1 MQLARGYFGRPELT
15 ADRFVANPFAGG
27 ASGATGDVTAGE
39 RMYRTGDLVRW
50 LPDGSLDYLGRTD
63 FQVKV
68 RGFRIELGE
77 IESVLRNQDS
87 VSQAVV
93 VVHSDR
99 HTGEQLVGY
108 VVPADGA
115 AVDVS
120 ALAAGVAAE
129 LPSYMV
135 PTAWVVLDALP
146 LNINGKI
153 DRKALPAPQ
162 VVQREFRA
170 PTTPV
175 EQAVAAVFAEVL
187 GVERVGLDDD
197 FFALGGNS
205 LVATQ
210 VTARLGAALDAQ
222 VPVRTVFE
230 ASTVAALAAAVES
243 HAGSGARAALT
254 ARPRPERVPLSLAQ
268 QRMWFLN
275 RFEPDSA
282 AYNIPIPM
290 RLSGTL
296 DVAALE
302 AAVRDV
308 ISRHEVLRTFYPE
321 VDGAGVQE
329 VLPAGWLPDG
339 LEPVRV
345 AGENDL
351 RTRVA
356 ELLSAGFDVTVA
368 PPVRGAL
375 FRITEDEHVLA
386 LVVHHI
392 AADGVSTGPLA
403 RDIVLA
409 YTARVGGQAPAWQ
422 HLEVQYAD
430 FALWQREVLGDEAD
444 PDSLLSQQ
452 LDYWVDTLAG
462 TPDVLDLPTDRPRP
476 AVRDGVGGT
485 VDFAVPSDV
494 VAGIKRLAAEQHATP
509 FMVVHTALAVLLA
522 RLSGSDDITI
532 GTPVAGRGEA
542 ALDDLVGM
550 FVNTLV
556 LRTPIDAAAS
566 FRDLLSGTSR
576 ADLGAF
582 AHADVPFER
591 LVDRINPVRSQSFSP
606 LFQVMLAFQ
615 NYSQSV
621 VELPGLSVSALEF
634 DWQAAQYDLSVTLVE
649 PAGGDGSYLGEIGYA
664 TDIFD
669 AATVS
674 AIAERLVRVLAAAT
688 ADPDVVVGDLELV
701 DDDERRRML
710 VEWNDTARPE
720 TGELLLDGFTAQ
732 VQRTPDAPAVVFRDE
747 ILDYA
752 AFDRRVNAL
761 AQVLADRGVGPEVLV
776 GVCMSRS
783 VDMLVAIYAI
793 LRAGGG
799 YVPIDPEHPLDR
811 TAYVL
816 EVAAPLLVL
825 TTAADR
831 DALPG
836 EVAAIDVA
844 DLDLGVDTAQVE
856 TEQVVTAAGLRP
868 DNTAYVIFT
877 SGSTGRPKGVAV
889 SHRSVVNQIAWM
901 AERYDLGA
909 GDTALH
915 KTPITF
921 DACVWELFYPLQAGA
936 RLVIAEPGGHRDPE
950 YLVQVS
956 RRWDVCILEFVPSML
971 ALFLADDGL
980 ALPPSL
986 RYLSVGGEALPPEL
1000 VARFV
1005 SRSDAVLD
1013 NTYGPTEVTV
1023 TSTVFRCVAEE
1034 SSSVPIGEP
1043 IRGVRA
1049 YVLDARLHPVPVGV
1063 PGELYLSGVQVARGY
1078 LGRPDLTAERFVADP
1093 FDTTGGRLYRTGDL
1107 VRWLPDGTLDYLGR
1121 TDFQVK
1127 VRGLRIELGEI
1138 ETALTD
1144 LPEIGQSVV
1153 VVHDGEF
1160 GQQLVAYVVPS
1171 PGATVDV
1178 DAARDRLGE
1187 SLPRYMVPDVVM
1199 VLDELPL
1206 NHSGKLDRRA
1216 LPEPVLAVRE
1226 FRAPTTAVEEIVA
1239 AVYAEVLGLDRVG
1252 LDDDFFALGGNS
1264 LVATQVVSRIG
1275 SELDTRIP
1283 VRALFEAPTVAA
1295 LAAVAEQHAG
1305 AGGRVAL
1312 TARPRPDRIPLSPAQ
1327 SRMWFLNRF
1336 DPESAAYNVPVAI
1349 RLTGELDV
1357 TALEAAVND
1366 VVARHEALRTVYPE
1380 VDGAGTQVILT
1391 AAQARIELP
1400 PREVTESEALERV
1413 FAAVGT
1419 GFDVTTAVPVR
1430 AELLRVAPHEHVLV
1444 VVAHHIAAD
1453 GFSMG
1458 PLTRDVMVAYA
1469 SRSRG
1474 EHPSWAP
1481 LSVQYADYTLWQRE
1495 VLGAEDDPRSL
1506 IAGQL
1511 DYWTT
1516 ALEGVPDQLDLP
1528 TDRPRPAVASN
1539 TGRDHRF
1546 EIGADV
1552 QAGIADLARRTGVTA
1567 FMVVHAALAAVLARM
1582 SGSDDIAIGTPVAG
1596 RGEAALDDVVGMFVN
1611 TLVLRTRID
1620 GSEPFTDLLSRVKDT
1635 DLGAFGHADVPF
1647 ERLVEVLDP
1656 PRSQARHPLFQV
1668 MLTFE
1673 NIGQSSFE
1681 LPGLTVAGVQ
1691 AENRTAKFDLQFVL
1705 SDTFAADGS
1714 PAGIAAG
1721 VTYATDLFDET
1732 TVASLAQRFTRVLA
1746 AVVSDPVLR
1755 VGDVPVLDAA
1765 ERISVLETWNDTV
1778 HATDST
1784 ATLVDLFEAQV
1795 ARTPDA
1801 PAVVFGD
1808 ETLTY
1813 REFASR
1819 VHRLARVLIAS
1830 GVGPDALVALTMR
1843 RSTELLV
1850 GMYAVVVAGGA
1861 YVPIDPDQPAE
1872 RNEYVLATADPVLVL
1887 STSTDAIEAPGR
1899 DVVLLDRLDVSGYP
1913 DGPVTDAERLGAVLP
1928 DNTAYVIFT
1937 SGSTGRPKGVAVA
1950 HAAIVNRLLWMQG
1963 QYELTADDVV
1973 VQKTPFT
1980 FDVSVWEFFWPLQ
1993 IGARLVVAAPD
2004 VHRDPA
2010 ALARLV
2016 ADAGVTVVHFV
2027 PSMLAAYVAEP
2038 SAAAGSGL
2046 RMVFASGEA
2055 LPAPIA
2061 ARMRELVPGVAVHN
2075 LYGPTEAA
2083 VDVTFHEVTD
2093 ADVVA
2098 VPVGAPVWNT
2108 RVYVLDA
2115 RLQPVPVGVAGELYL
2130 SGVQVA
2136 RGYVRRPDLSSE
2148 RFVADPFA
2156 TGTRMYRTGDLVK
2169 WSAAGELEYIG
2180 RTDFQVKVRGLRIEL
2195 GEIESALT
2203 DLPEIAQSVVVV
2215 HDGEL
2220 GQQLVAYVVPA
2231 DGADVEVA
2239 AVKSAV
2245 GARVPAYMVPDVV
2258 TVLDAFPLNASGKL
2272 DRKALPAP
2280 VFEAREF
2287 RAPATPVEEIVA
2299 ATFAH
2304 VLGVDRVGADDDFF
2318 ALGGNSLVATQ
2329 VAARLGAALDTEVP
2343 VRVLFEDSTVTAL
2356 AARVESRAG
2365 SGRRAP
2371 LEPQARPDRIPLS
2384 LAQSRMWFLNR
2395 FDTASAVD
2403 NIPVAVRLSG
2413 ELDVDALRAAV
2424 ADVVA
2429 RHEVLRTVYPEVD
2442 GAGHQVVLPAG
2453 KAGVELD
2460 VRAVTADS
2468 AFEVVTEIVE
2478 SGFDVTAQ
2486 VPVRAALLQ
2495 LGDGEHVLVFSV
2507 HHIAADGFSMAPLT
2521 RDVMIAYA
2529 ARSRGEAPAWAP
2541 LPVQYADFTLWQ
2553 REVLGA
2559 ESDPDSVIA
2568 RQLGYWTE
2576 RLAGIPDQLDLP
2588 SDRPRPAVAT
2598 NRGAAYTFTLPARLQ
2613 DAIGALA
2620 RDRHATPF
2628 MVVHAAL
2635 ASLLAR
2641 LSGTDDIAIGA
2652 PIAGRGEAALDD
2664 LVGMF
2669 VNTLVLRTDVAA
2681 GEAFEEL
2688 LGRVRSTDLGAFAHA
2703 DVPFER
2709 LVEVLDPARSQGRHP
2724 LFQVALFF
2732 QNMNRT
2738 ALELGGL
2745 SVAPVETETNLVKFD
2760 LQVAVAEMFDDAGAS
2775 AGAAVEIQYATD
2787 LFDESTIVAFAD
2799 RFVRILEAVTTDP
2812 AIAVGDLPV
2821 LAADERAEIVDARNR
2836 TQHPTVDTLLL
2847 DSFDRQAVLTP
2858 DANAVV
2864 YEGDS
2869 LTYAEFDARVSAL
2882 ARHLIALGVGPESRV
2897 ALAMRRSL
2905 ELVVGMYAVLRAGGA
2920 YVPVDPD
2927 HPADRIAYILDAADP
2942 VAVLSTERDGFTA
2955 ASGRTVL
2962 FLDTLDLSDVP
2973 TDPIQDSERRG
2984 SVHAGNT
2991 AYVIFTSGSTG
3002 KPKGVAVPHGAIVN
3016 QMEWM
3021 QGQYRFT
3028 EADVYLQKTA
3038 TTFDVSL
3045 WGFFLPLRVG
3055 ATLVVATPDGH
3066 RDPLYLAERIRSAG
3080 VTVTDF
3086 VPSML
3091 SVFVSAVA
3099 AGDVAG
3105 LRDVFVIGEA
3115 LPAAT
3120 AEAFARI
3127 SGAGLHN
3134 LYGPTEAAVSI
3145 TYRQAAP
3152 GDTGSVP
3159 IGVPQWNSKVYVLDS
3174 RLNPVPDGVPGELYL
3189 SGVQLARGYHGRV
3202 DLTSDR
3208 FVADRFE
3215 AGERMY
3221 RTGDLVYWQGGELV
3235 YIGRTDFQV
3244 KFRGQRIELGEIEAA
3259 LLDDDAVISAA
3270 VLVVDTATGEQLV
3283 AYIVPGAPESFDLD
3297 RARQALSR
3305 KLPTYMMPSAIVVL
3319 DAFPLNAS
3327 GKLDRKALPA
3337 PVFEAREFRAP
3348 STPVEQI
3355 VAGVFADVLGIDAIG
3370 VDDDFFELGG
3380 NSLVATQVVA
3390 RLGAALDA
3398 AVPVRALFEATT
3410 VEALAA
3416 RLESHT
3422 GGPGRAALVPQPRPE
3437 RIPLSAAQSRMWFLN
3452 RFDPDSAA
3460 YNIPIAI
3467 RMSGALDVAALQ
3479 LAVDD
3484 VVARHEVLRTVYPEV
3499 DGTGVQ
3505 DVLSPERARLTPAV
3519 ENVSET
3525 AVLERVAE
3533 LVTAGFDVTTAVPV
3547 RAALLRIAED
3557 DHVFV
3562 FVAHHIAA
3570 DGFSIAPLTRD
3581 VVTAYAARVQGG
3593 TPTWAPLPVQYADY
3607 TLWQRDVLGDEAD
3620 PQSLLAQQLGYWTEV
3635 LAGAPEEVTLPT
3647 DRPRP
3652 AALSH
3657 RGATHRF
3664 TVPADVRAGIDRLAG
3679 ERGSTP
3685 FMVVH
3690 AALALLLARLS
3701 GSDDVTVGAPVAG
3714 RGDAA
3719 LDDLVGMFVNT
3730 LVLRTPVVA
3739 DETFADL
3746 LARARTADLGA
3757 FGHADIPF
3765 ERLVEALDVER
3776 STARNPLFQVA
3787 LVFQNQPV
3795 AAFDLGGLRLAAVE
3809 FEDGVS
3815 RFDLQV
3821 TVTEVGAGG
3830 EYRVDLTYATD
3841 LFDESTVVA
3850 FAERFGRVLAAVTA
3864 DPTIV
3869 VGDVEVLA
3877 DSERAALVGAARAG
3891 AAAARAPRGRVWTS
3905 TLPALM
3911 AEAVAKNPDG
3921 TALVFG
3927 DRSLT
3932 YRELDEQSS
3941 RLARV
3946 LLGRGIGSS
3955 DLVAIA
3961 VPRSI
3966 ESVLAVWAVAKTGAG
3981 YVPVDVKYPAD
3992 RVAHMIDDSG
4002 VVLGLT
4008 MSAHV
4013 DGLSDGVDWLV
4024 LDDADVRSRCAAE
4037 SDAPVTYRDLP
4048 APIRSS
4054 QVAYVIYTSGST
4066 GLPKGVAVTHAGL
4079 HNFCVEQYERYSP
4092 TEQSRVLHVASP
4104 SFDASVLELL
4114 LALGAA
4120 AAMVVSPPDVF
4131 GGDAL
4136 EDLIRRE
4143 SVTHAFITPTVLA
4156 SMDPAGLDSLQ
4167 HLVAGGEAVSADIVE
4182 KWAPGRSLYN
4192 GYGPTETTI
4201 MSNISEPM
4209 VPGAPVT
4216 IGGPIR
4222 GMRELV
4228 LDSRL
4233 RPVPVGV
4240 PGELYIAGVQL
4251 ARGYHERRGL
4261 TAERF
4266 VADPFG
4272 VPGDRMYRTGD
4283 VVTWT
4288 ADGEIAY
4295 VGRSD
4300 FQVKIRGLRIELGE
4314 IDAALSAHPSVDVA
4328 ATVAHK
4334 DGESSSVQL
4343 VGYVLPV
4350 AGERIDPAELKEFVA
4365 RSVPSHMVPSAIMVL
4380 DQLPLTP
4387 VGKLDRRALP
4397 APVFEAREFRAPVT
4411 PVELAVAAV
4420 FAEVL
4425 GVERVGLDDD
4435 FFELGGHSLLVIK
4448 VINRL
4453 RDLTGLEA
4461 GVQELFDHPQ
4471 VEDLARAIDPQ
4482 RSGPDVASF
4491 AEHVS
4496 LAADITAD
4504 GAQPPRVEPEVVLLT
4519 GATGFLGSHLVRELL
4534 DRTDA
4539 EVWCLVRAES
4549 PEHGHAR
4556 IVESMRRFGSWRDTG
4571 ADRIVAVPGDLG
4583 QDRLGLDEDRFAE
4596 LAERVDAIVHNG
4608 ARVNHIETYSR
4619 LHRPNVLATEEL
4631 LRLAATVR
4639 LKPLHFVSTG
4649 SVLTDEAALAEGR
4662 PYVAGE
4668 DDLLEAERVGG
4679 SGYVQSKW
4687 VGEAVVR
4694 LAGERGVPVSIYR
4707 PGLITGDVETGACG
4721 SDDAFW
4727 NMVRAIVALQQIPD
4741 IATGTVPMVP
4751 VNYVARA
4758 LVQLAVDP
4766 VTWGGTYHLVSQR
4779 RVPMSELETQL
4790 RAHGFDLRTVTV
4802 PEFGEALFTTAEK
4815 LSAAGDDS
4823 LMRAM
4828 LVSGQ
4833 FATGLAEIETF
4844 SDEKTRAHLA
4854 GTGVECPVVDAEVLG
4869 RYVEYYA
4876 RTGFFR
4882 RLDG

>member
-1 MQLARGYFGRPELT
+1 
-15 ADRFVANPFAGG
+15 
-27 ASGATGDVTAGE
+27 
-39 RMYRTGDLVRW
+39 MYRTGDLVAWNERGG
-50 LPDGSLDYLGRTD
+50 LEYIGRTD

-77 IESVLRNQDS
+77 IESVLRDQDS

-108 VVPADGA
+108 VVPEAGT
-115 AVDVS
+115 VIEVS
-120 ALAAGVAAE
+120 TLAAGVAAE

-135 PTAWVVLDALP
+135 PSAWVVLEALP
-146 LNINGKI
+146 LNINGKL

-222 VPVRTVFE
+222 VPVRSVFE
-230 ASTVAALAAAVES
+230 ASTVAGLAAAVES
-243 HAGSGARAALT
+243 HAGSGARVALAA
-254 ARPRPERVPLSLAQ
+254 RSRPERVPLSLAQ

-275 RFEPDSA
+275 RFDTDSA

-290 RLSGTL
+290 RLSGEL
-296 DVAALE
+296 DVPALE

-308 ISRHEVLRTFYPE
+308 IARHEVLRTYYPE

-329 VLPAGWLPDG
+329 VLPAGWLPEG
-339 LEPVRV
+339 LEPVEV
-345 AGENDL
+345 ADEDDL
-351 RTRVA
+351 RVRVT

-375 FRITEDEHVLA
+375 LRIDEHEHVLA

-403 RDIVLA
+403 RDIVVA
-409 YTARVGGQAPAWQ
+409 YTARVGGQSPAWEP
-422 HLEVQYAD
+422 LEVQYAD
-430 FALWQREVLGDEAD
+430 FALWQREVLGDEHD
-444 PDSLLSQQ
+444 PDSVIARQ
-452 LDYWVDTLAG
+452 LDYWSGTLAG

-476 AVRDGVGGT
+476 VVRSGVGGS
-485 VDFAVPSDV
+485 VDFAVPADV
-494 VAGIKRLAAEQHATP
+494 VAGIKRVAAEQRTTP
-509 FMVVHTALAVLLA
+509 FMVVHAALAVLLA

-556 LRTPIDAAAS
+556 LRTPIAAAAS
-566 FRDLLSGTSR
+566 FRESVSATSR
-576 ADLGAF
+576 VDLDAF

-615 NYSQSV
+615 NYTQSV
-621 VELPGLSVSALEF
+621 VELPALSVSALEF
-634 DWQAAQYDLSVTLVE
+634 DRQAAQYDLSFTLVE
-649 PAGGDGSYLGEIGYA
+649 PAGGDGSYLGAIGYA
-664 TDIFD
+664 ADIFD
-669 AATVS
+669 AATV
-674 AIAERLVRVLAAAT
+674 AGVAGQFVRVLTAAVAE
-688 ADPDVVVGDLELV
+688 PDGPVGDIPLV
-701 DDDERRRML
+701 TQDERQRLSALWRGPS
-710 VEWNDTARPE
+710 VPDSS
-720 TGELLLDGFTAQ
+720 GDLLPDLFVAQ
-732 VQRTPDAPAVVFRDE
+732 WRRTPDAVAIR
-747 ILDYA
+747 A
-752 AFDRRVNAL
+752 GDRTLTYGDLEARVSRLAHHLVAL
-761 AQVLADRGVGPEVLV
+761 GVGPEVPV
-776 GVCMSRS
+776 AVAIGRS
-783 VDMLVAIYAI
+783 VDMVISIHAVLA
-793 LRAGGG
+793 AGGA
-799 YVPIDPEHPLDR
+799 YVPVDPDQPADR
-811 TAYVL
+811 IAYVL
-816 EVAAPLLVL
+816 DTADALLVL
-825 TTAADR
+825 TTSDDR
-831 DALPG
+831 VDTERTVLC
-836 EVAAIDVA
+836 VDS
-844 DLDLGVDTAQVE
+844 LDLSDRPSDPVRDSDRYGP
-856 TEQVVTAAGLRP
+856 LRP
-868 DNTAYVIFT
+868 ENTAYVLFT

-889 SHRSVVNQIAWM
+889 SHGALYNQLRWM
-901 AERYDLGA
+901 QDEF
-909 GDTALH
+909 ALDGTDAVLL
-915 KTPITF
+915 KTPATF
-921 DACVWELFYPLQAGA
+921 DASVWELLLAPAAGA
-936 RLVIAEPGGHRDPE
+936 QMVIAARDGHRDPA
-950 YLVQVS
+950 YLASVIADERITVAQ
-956 RRWDVCILEFVPSML
+956 FVPSVL
-971 ALFLADDGL
+971 DLVVDQAQPAQT
-980 ALPPSL
+980 L
-986 RYLSVGGEALPPEL
+986 RLVFSGGEALSVGTADSVRQL
-1000 VARFV
+1000 YGTDVCN
-1005 SRSDAVLD
+1005 L
-1013 NTYGPTEVTV
+1013 YGPTEVTIQA
-1023 TSTVFRCVAEE
+1023 TSRRGSAGVDGPY
-1034 SSSVPIGEP
+1034 VPIGTP
-1043 IRGVRA
+1043 VRNTDA
-1049 YVLDARLHPVPVGV
+1049 MVLDSRLNPVPVGV
-1063 PGELYLSGVQVARGY
+1063 VGELYLSGAQLARGY
-1078 LGRPDLTAERFVADP
+1078 AGQPQLTAERFVASP
-1093 FDTTGGRLYRTGDL
+1093 FGVAGQRMYRTGDL
-1107 VRWLPDGTLDYLGR
+1107 VRWIRSGEFVYVSRNDD
-1121 TDFQVK
+1121 QVK
-1127 VRGLRIELGEI
+1127 LRGQRIELGEI
-1138 ETALTD
+1138 ESALRGLT
-1144 LPEIGQSVV
+1144 SVAAGAV
-1153 VVHDGEF
+1153 AVRSDR
-1160 GQQLVAYVVPS
+1160 LIAYVVAA
-1171 PGATVDV
+1171 GEVDPAEV
-1178 DAARDRLGE
+1178 RSALSE
-1187 SLPRYMVPDVVM
+1187 SLPRYMVPETVV

-1206 NHSGKLDRRA
+1206 NNSGKLDRRA
-1216 LPEPVLAVRE
+1216 LPEPVLAARE

-1239 AVYAEVLGLDRVG
+1239 AVYAEVLGHDRVG
-1252 LDDDFFALGGNS
+1252 LDDDFFAIGGNS
-1264 LVATQVVSRIG
+1264 LVATQVVARIG

-1283 VRALFEAPTVAA
+1283 LRALFEAPTVAA
-1295 LAAVAEQHAG
+1295 LAVVAEQHAG
-1305 AGGRVAL
+1305 AGGRVPL
-1312 TARPRPDRIPLSPAQ
+1312 VPQPRPDRIPLSLAQ

-1336 DPESAAYNVPVAI
+1336 DPGSAAYNVPVAI

-1357 TALEAAVND
+1357 AALEAAVND
-1366 VVARHEALRTVYPE
+1366 VVARHEVLRTVYPE
-1380 VDGAGTQVILT
+1380 VDGAGTQVILP
-1391 AAQARIELP
+1391 AAQARIGLAP
-1400 PREVTESEALERV
+1400 VEVTETDALERV

-1419 GFDVTTAVPVR
+1419 GFDVTAGVPVR
-1430 AELLRVAPHEHVLV
+1430 AELLRIAPDEHVLV
-1444 VVAHHIAAD
+1444 FVAHHIAAD

-1474 EHPSWAP
+1474 EYPSWAP
-1481 LSVQYADYTLWQRE
+1481 LPVQYADYTLWQRE

-1511 DYWTT
+1511 GYWTE
-1516 ALEGVPDQLDLP
+1516 ALAGVPDQLDLP
-1528 TDRPRPAVASN
+1528 ADRPRPAVASN
-1539 TGRDHRF
+1539 AGRDHRF

-1567 FMVVHAALAAVLARM
+1567 FMVVHAALAAVLARL
-1582 SGSDDIAIGTPVAG
+1582 SGGDDIAVGTPVAG

-1611 TLVLRTRID
+1611 TLVLRTRVD
-1620 GSEPFTDLLSRVKDT
+1620 GSEPFTELLSRVKDT
-1635 DLGAFGHADVPF
+1635 DLGALGHADVPF

-1673 NIGQSSFE
+1673 NLGQASFE

-1705 SDTFAADGS
+1705 SDTFTADGS

-1721 VTYATDLFDET
+1721 VTYATDLFDEA

-1746 AVVSDPVLR
+1746 AVVADPGLQ
-1755 VGDVPVLDAA
+1755 VGDIPVMDAA
-1765 ERISVLETWNDTV
+1765 ERTSVLATWNDTAHEV
-1778 HATDST
+1778 DST

-1861 YVPIDPDQPAE
+1861 YVPIDPGQPAE
-1872 RNEYVLATADPVLVL
+1872 RNDYVLETADPVLVL
-1887 STSTDAIEAPGR
+1887 STSKDVIEAPGR
-1899 DVVLLDRLDVSGYP
+1899 DVVLIDRLDVSGYP

-1963 QYELTADDVV
+1963 RYGLTAGDVV

-1993 IGARLVVAAPD
+1993 VGARLVVAAPD

-2010 ALARLV
+2010 ALARLI

-2038 SAAAGSGL
+2038 SSAAGSAL

-2055 LPAPIA
+2055 LPAPVA

-2083 VDVTFHEVTD
+2083 VDVTSHEITD
-2093 ADVVA
+2093 ADVVS
-2098 VPVGAPVWNT
+2098 VPIGAPVWNT
-2108 RVYVLDA
+2108 RVYVLDG

-2136 RGYVRRPDLSSE
+2136 RGYVRRPDLSAE

-2156 TGTRMYRTGDLVK
+2156 TGASEATGNGATGASEATGNGVAGTRMYRTGDLVK
-2169 WSAAGELEYIG
+2169 WSATGELDYIG

-2203 DLPEIAQSVVVV
+2203 DVPEIGQSVVVV

-2220 GQQLVAYVVPA
+2220 GQRLVAYVVPA
-2231 DGADVEVA
+2231 DGADVDVA

-2258 TVLDAFPLNASGKL
+2258 TVLEEFPLSANGKL

-2280 VFEAREF
+2280 AFETREF

-2299 ATFAH
+2299 GVFTD
-2304 VLGVDRVGADDDFF
+2304 VLGVGRVGADDDFF
-2318 ALGGNSLVATQ
+2318 ELGGNSLVATQ

-2371 LEPQARPDRIPLS
+2371 LQPQPRPDRIPLS

-2395 FDTASAVD
+2395 FDTSSAVN

-2413 ELDVDALRAAV
+2413 ELDVAALRAAV

-2442 GAGHQVVLPAG
+2442 GGGHQVVLPAG
-2453 KAGVELD
+2453 DAAVDLD

-2468 AFEVVTEIVE
+2468 AFAVVTEIVE

-2495 LGDGEHVLVFSV
+2495 LGDDEHVLVFSI

-2521 RDVMIAYA
+2521 RDVMVAYA

-2541 LPVQYADFTLWQ
+2541 LPVQYADFALWQ

-2559 ESDPDSVIA
+2559 ESDPQSLIA
-2568 RQLGYWTE
+2568 RQLGYWTD

-2620 RDRHATPF
+2620 RDRQATPF

-2641 LSGTDDIAIGA
+2641 LSGTGDIAIGA

-2681 GEAFEEL
+2681 AEPFGEL
-2688 LGRVRSTDLGAFAHA
+2688 LGRVRSADLGAFAHA

-2745 SVAPVETETNLVKFD
+2745 SVAPIETETHLVKFD

-2775 AGAAVEIQYATD
+2775 AGAAVELQYATD

-2799 RFVRILEAVTTDP
+2799 RFVRILEAVTADP
-2812 AIAVGDLPV
+2812 ATVVGDLAV
-2821 LAADERAEIVDARNR
+2821 LAPDERAEIIDARNR

-2847 DSFDRQAVLTP
+2847 DGFDRQVRRTP
-2858 DANAVV
+2858 DATAVV
-2864 YEGDS
+2864 YEGDA
-2869 LTYAEFDARVSAL
+2869 LTYAEFDARVAAL
-2882 ARHLIALGVGPESRV
+2882 ARHLIAIGVGPESRV

-2905 ELVVGMYAVLRAGGA
+2905 DLVVGMYAVLRAGGA

-2927 HPADRIAYILDAADP
+2927 HPADRIDYILEAADP
-2942 VAVLSTERDGFTA
+2942 VAVLSTQRDGFTA
-2955 ASGRTVL
+2955 ATGRTVL
-2962 FLDTLDLSDVP
+2962 FLDTLDLSGVA
-2973 TDPIQDSERRG
+2973 TGPIEDAERLG
-2984 SVHAGNT
+2984 SVHPGNT

-3016 QMEWM
+3016 QTEWM
-3021 QGQYRFT
+3021 QGEYRLT

-3099 AGDVAG
+3099 PSDVAT

-3127 SGAGLHN
+3127 SDAGLHN

-3152 GDTGSVP
+3152 GDVGSVP

-3189 SGVQLARGYHGRV
+3189 AGVQLARGYHGRV

-3215 AGERMY
+3215 TGGRMY
-3221 RTGDLVYWQGGELV
+3221 RTGDLVYWQDGELV

-3259 LLDDDAVISAA
+3259 LLADDALISAA

-3283 AYIVPGAPESFDLD
+3283 AYVVPGAPESFDLE
-3297 RARQALSR
+3297 RAREALTR
-3305 KLPTYMMPSAIVVL
+3305 KLPTYMMPSAFVVL
-3319 DAFPLNAS
+3319 DEFPLNPS

-3348 STPVEQI
+3348 STPVEEI
-3355 VAGVFADVLGIDAIG
+3355 VAGVFAEVLGLGAIG

-3390 RLGAALDA
+3390 RLGAALDTV
-3398 AVPVRALFEATT
+3398 VPVRALFEATT

-3422 GGPGRAALVPQPRPE
+3422 GGPGRAPLVPRSRPD

-3452 RFDPDSAA
+3452 RFDPGSAA

-3467 RMSGALDVAALQ
+3467 RMSGVLDVPALQ

-3505 DVLSPERARLTPAV
+3505 DVLPPEHARLVLDV
-3519 ENVSET
+3519 ENVSE
-3525 AVLERVAE
+3525 AGILARVAE
-3533 LVTAGFDVTTAVPV
+3533 LISTGFDVTAAVPV
-3547 RAALLRIAED
+3547 RAALLRIGAD

-3581 VVTAYAARVQGG
+3581 VVAAYAARSQGG

-3607 TLWQRDVLGDEAD
+3607 TLWQRDVLGDETD
-3620 PQSLLAQQLGYWTEV
+3620 PQSLLARQLGYWTEALSGV
-3635 LAGAPEEVTLPT
+3635 PDEVTLPT

-3652 AALSH
+3652 VALSH

-3664 TVPADVRAGIDRLAG
+3664 TVPADVRAGIDRLAA

-3714 RGDAA
+3714 RGEAA

-3746 LARARTADLGA
+3746 LARARKTDLGA
-3757 FGHADIPF
+3757 FGNADVPF

-3776 STARNPLFQVA
+3776 STSRNPLFQVA

-3809 FEDGVS
+3809 FDDGVS

-3821 TVTEVGAGG
+3821 TVTGTGAGG
-3830 EYRVDLTYATD
+3830 QYGVDLTYATD
-3841 LFDESTVVA
+3841 LFDEATVVA

-3864 DPTIV
+3864 DPAIV

-3877 DSERAALVGAARAG
+3877 ASERAALVGTARAG
-3891 AAAARAPRGRVWTS
+3891 TVVTRAPRGRAWTS
-3905 TLPALM
+3905 TLPALI

-3921 TALVFG
+3921 VAVTFG
-3927 DRSLT
+3927 DRALT

-3941 RLARV
+3941 RLARL
-3946 LLGRGIGSS
+3946 LLGRGIGAS

-3981 YVPVDVKYPAD
+3981 FVPVDVKYPAD

-4008 MSAHV
+4008 LSAHV

-4024 LDDADVRSRCAAE
+4024 LDDEDVRSRCAGK
-4037 SDAPVTYRDLP
+4037 SGAPVTYRDLP

-4066 GLPKGVAVTHAGL
+4066 GRPKGVSVTHAGL
-4079 HNFCVEQYERYSP
+4079 HNFCVEQYERYAP
-4092 TEQSRVLHVASP
+4092 TERSRVLHVASP

-4114 LALGAA
+4114 LVLGAA
-4120 AAMVVSPPDVF
+4120 ATMVISPPDVF
-4131 GGDAL
+4131 GGSAL
-4136 EDLIRRE
+4136 EELIRRE

-4182 KWAPGRSLYN
+4182 KWSPGRSLYN

-4201 MSNISEPM
+4201 MSNISDPM

-4228 LDSRL
+4228 LDGRL
-4233 RPVPVGV
+4233 RPVPAGV

-4295 VGRSD
+4295 IGRSD

-4314 IDAALSAHPSVDVA
+4314 IDAALSAHPDVDVA
-4328 ATVAHK
+4328 ATLAVEA
-4334 DGESSSVQL
+4334 GGSASAQL

-4350 AGERIDPAELKEFVA
+4350 AGAEIDPAELKEFVA
-4365 RSVPSHMVPSAIMVL
+4365 RSVPSHMIPSAIVVL
-4380 DQLPLTP
+4380 DELPLTP

-4397 APVFEAREFRAPVT
+4397 APVFETREFRAPVT
-4411 PVELAVAAV
+4411 PIELAVAAV
-4420 FAEVL
+4420 FAEIL
-4425 GVERVGLDDD
+4425 GTERVGLDDD

-4453 RDLTGLEA
+4453 RDLTGLEV

-4471 VEDLARAIDPQ
+4471 VEDLARSIDPQ
-4482 RSGPDVASF
+4482 SSGSDVASF
-4491 AEHVS
+4491 AEHVR
-4496 LAADITAD
+4496 LAADITAE
-4504 GAQPPRVEPEVVLLT
+4504 GTQPPRVEPEVVLLT

-4549 PEHGHAR
+4549 PDHGRTR
-4556 IVESMRRFGSWRDTG
+4556 IEESMRRFGSWPDTG
-4571 ADRIVAVPGDLG
+4571 TDRIVAVPGDLG
-4583 QDRLGLDEDRFAE
+4583 RDRLGLSEERFAD

-4631 LRLAATVR
+4631 LRLASTVR

-4649 SVLTDEAALAEGR
+4649 SVLTDEAALAAGR

-4707 PGLITGDVETGACG
+4707 PGLITGDVVTGACG

-4727 NMVRAIVALQQIPD
+4727 NMVRAIVALQKIPD

-4758 LVQLAVDP
+4758 LVQLATDP
-4766 VTWGGTYHLVSQR
+4766 ETWGGTYHLVPQR
-4779 RVPMSELETQL
+4779 RVPMAELETQL
-4790 RAHGFDLRTVTV
+4790 RAHGFDLQTVTV

-4844 SDEKTRAHLA
+4844 SDEKTRAHLD
-4854 GTGVECPVVDAEVLG
+4854 GTGVDCPVVDAEVLR
-4869 RYVEYYA
+4869 RYVDYYT